1 MLFDQEVTMTSI
13 KDWVFS
19 QVVSKSVGATRPL
32 SASESFLS
40 QDSQNELSQDSQNE
54 ELSSRGFTQTNTN
67 FISRPVSTETPRSSS
82 DIQMAQSSLPPQVES
97 SSGSNLSN
105 SEEKKSLDPLAKVE
119 ALQIKFFR
127 LIRRLGPSVDNLTV
141 AKVLYR
147 IHLATLV
154 RAGESDLERANPKS
168 DRARMI
174 AAEQEETG
182 LPELDFSL
190 KILVLGKTGV
200 GKSST
205 INSILGESK
214 VVTDAF
220 RPATDQVREI
230 VGNVNGVKVSFID
243 TPGLLPPSANSDSKN
258 RKILHSVKRYIRK
271 SRPDVILYF
280 ERLDLIHMG
289 YGDLP
294 LLKLVTEILGP
305 AIWFS
310 THIVM
315 THSCAALPEGQNGFP
330 VSYDSYV
337 SYCKQVVQHHIHQA
351 IADTKLEN
359 PVMLVENH
367 PHCKVDNSGKK
378 VLPNGQ
384 VWVSQF
390 MLLCICTKILGDV
403 NTLLQFEDSIRLGP
417 LGNAR
422 LPSLPHLLS
431 SFLKHRVKLSL
442 DGTYSEIDE
451 LSFSDTEDEDDYDQL
466 PPIRILNG
474 AQFQKLTPSQK
485 KDYLDELDYRE
496 TLFLKK
502 QLKEEHIRKKEKD
515 DAVASDDHPDDQEGP
530 PEAFEL
536 PEMAVPP
543 SFDSDSPIHRFRCLI
558 TRDQLLARPVLD
570 PHGWDHDV
578 GFDGINIEIAS
589 EVKKNVI
596 TCVAGQMSK
605 DKQDFNVQCEST
617 AAFLDPRGPTYAV
630 GLDVQSAGKE
640 LIYSLRS
647 NAKLKSFNCNVAE
660 CGVSVMS
667 FGDKYYYGAKIED
680 SIFTKKRLSFK
691 MNVGGMTGAGQVAH
705 GGTIEATL
713 KGRDYPVRDEKVN
726 VSMSILSS
734 GKETV
739 LGGTVQSD
747 FRLSR
752 GTKMSLNA
760 NVNSRKMGQVSVK
773 VNSSEHMEIALIAL
787 VSVFRSLMKKKPYNN
802 TGGEEPQETG

>member
-1 MLFDQEVTMTSI
+1 MTSI

-19 QVVSKSVGATRPL
+19 QVISKSVGSTRPL

-40 QDSQNELSQDSQNE
+40 QDSQNELSQDSQDE
-54 ELSSRGFTQTNTN
+54 DLGSRGFTQTNAN
-67 FISRPVSTETPRSSS
+67 FIARQVSTESLQSST
-82 DIQMAQSSLPPQVES
+82 DIQMEQNNLPPQVES
-97 SSGSNLSN
+97 SSRSNLSSN
-105 SEEKKSLDPLAKVE
+105 GEKKSLDRFAKVE
-119 ALQIKFFR
+119 DLIIKFLR
-127 LIRRLGPSVDNLTV
+127 LVRRLGPSVDNLTV

-147 IHLATLV
+147 IHLATLI
-154 RAGESDLERANPKS
+154 RAGESDLERANLKS
-168 DRARMI
+168 DRVRMI
-174 AAEQEETG
+174 AAEQEEIG

-214 VVTDAF
+214 VATDAF

-230 VGNVNGVKVSFID
+230 VGNVNGMKISFID
-243 TPGLLPPSANSDSKN
+243 TPGLLPSSTNSDTKN
-258 RKILHSVKRYIRK
+258 RKILHSVKRFIRK

-280 ERLDLIHMG
+280 ERLDAIQMG
-289 YGDLP
+289 DRDFP

-310 THIVM
+310 TQIVM
-315 THSCAALPEGQNGFP
+315 THSSAALPECQNGFP

-337 SYCKQVVQHHIHQA
+337 SYCKQVVQHHIHRA
-351 IADTKLEN
+351 TLDTKLEN
-359 PVMLVENH
+359 PVIFVENH
-367 PHCKVDNSGKK
+367 PYCKVDNTGKK

-384 VWVSQF
+384 AWMPQF

-403 NTLLQFEDSIRLGP
+403 NALLQFEDSIQLGP
-417 LGNAR
+417 SGSTR

-431 SFLKHRVKLSL
+431 SLLKHRLKSP
-442 DGTYSEIDE
+442 DGADCRSDE
-451 LSFSDTEDEDDYDQL
+451 LSLSDVEDEDEYDQL
-466 PPIRILNG
+466 PPIRILTG
-474 AQFQKLTPSQK
+474 VQFQKLTPSQK

-496 TLFLKK
+496 TLYMKK
-502 QLKEEHIRKKEKD
+502 QLKEECIRRKQKD
-515 DAVASDDHPDDQEGP
+515 DVVAFDDNPGDDQQGS

-536 PEMAVPP
+536 PEMAIPL
-543 SFDSDSPIHRFRCLI
+543 SFDSDSPVYRFRCVV
-558 TRDQLLARPVLD
+558 TRDKLLARPVLD

-578 GFDGINIEIAS
+578 GFDGINVEIAS
-589 EVKKNVI
+589 EVNKNVI

-617 AAFLDPRGPTYAV
+617 AAFLDPRGPIYAI
-630 GLDVQSAGKE
+630 GLDVQSASKE
-640 LIYSLRS
+640 LICTLRS
-647 NAKLKSFNCNVAE
+647 NTKIKSSNCNVAE

-680 SIFTKKRLSFK
+680 SIFTKKRLNLK
-691 MNVGGMTGAGQVAH
+691 MNAGGMTGAGQVAY

-713 KGRDYPVRDEKVN
+713 KGKDYPVRDEKVN
-726 VSMSILSS
+726 LSMSILSC

-739 LGGTVQSD
+739 VGGNVQSD
-747 FRLSR
+747 FRVSS
-752 GTKMSLNA
+752 GTRMSVNA
-760 NVNSRKMGQVSVK
+760 NMNSRKMGQVSVK

-787 VSVFRSLMKKKPYNN
+787 ISVLKSLMKKKSSNN
-802 TGGEEPQETG
+802 GGSKEAGEIG

>member
-1 MLFDQEVTMTSI
+1 MTSI

-19 QVVSKSVGATRPL
+19 QVVSKSIGTTRPL

-54 ELSSRGFTQTNTN
+54 ELGSRGFTHTNTN
-67 FISRPVSTETPRSSS
+67 FISRPVSTETPHSSR
-82 DIQMAQSSLPPQVES
+82 DVQMAQNSMSPQVES
-97 SSGSNLSN
+97 SSGSNLSS
-105 SEEKKSLDPLAKVE
+105 SEEKKNLDPLAKVE
-119 ALQIKFFR
+119 ALQVNFLR
-127 LIRRLGPSVDNLTV
+127 LLRRLGPSVDNLTA

-147 IHLATLV
+147 IHLATLI
-154 RAGESDLERANPKS
+154 RAGGSDLERANLKS

-174 AAEQEETG
+174 AAELEEIG

-205 INSILGESK
+205 INSVLGESK

-220 RPATDQVREI
+220 QPATDQVHEI
-230 VGNVNGVKVSFID
+230 VGNVNGIKISFID
-243 TPGLLPPSANSDSKN
+243 TPGLLPSSTRSDSKN
-258 RKILHSVKRYIRK
+258 RKILHKVKRFIRK

-280 ERLDLIHMG
+280 ERLDVIHMG
-289 YGDLP
+289 YFDFP

-315 THSCAALPEGQNGFP
+315 THSCAALPEGQNGYP
-330 VSYDSYV
+330 VSYDSYI

-351 IADTKLEN
+351 ILDTKLET
-359 PVMLVENH
+359 PVILVENH
-367 PHCKVDNSGKK
+367 PYCKVDNTGKK
-378 VLPNGQ
+378 ILPNGQ
-384 VWVSQF
+384 VWISQF
-390 MLLCICTKILGDV
+390 MLLCICTKVLGDV
-403 NTLLQFEDSIRLGP
+403 NTLLQFEDSIQLGP
-417 LGNAR
+417 LGNTR

-431 SFLKHRVKLSL
+431 SFLKHRVKLSP
-442 DGTYSEIDE
+442 DGADCEMDE
-451 LSFSDTEDEDDYDQL
+451 LSLFDMEDEDEYDQL
-466 PPIRILNG
+466 PPIRILTG
-474 AQFQKLTPSQK
+474 AQYKKLSPSQK

-496 TLFLKK
+496 TLYLKK
-502 QLKEEHIRKKEKD
+502 QLKQEYIRRKEKD
-515 DAVASDDHPDDQEGP
+515 NAVTSDDNPDSQEGP

-536 PEMAVPP
+536 PEMAIPP
-543 SFDSDSPIHRFRCLI
+543 SFDSDSPVHRFRCLV

-589 EVKKNVI
+589 DVNKKVI
-596 TCVAGQMSK
+596 ACVAGQMSK

-647 NAKLKSFNCNVAE
+647 NAKLKSFECNVAE

-667 FGDKYYYGAKIED
+667 FGNKYYYGAKIED
-680 SIFTKKRLSFK
+680 SIFTKKRLNLK
-691 MNVGGMTGAGQVAH
+691 MNVGGMTGAGQVAY

-713 KGRDYPVRDEKVN
+713 KGRNYPVRDEKVN
-726 VSMSILSS
+726 LSMSILSS
-734 GKETV
+734 GNETV
-739 LGGTVQSD
+739 LGGNVTSD
-747 FRLSR
+747 FRVSR
-752 GTKMSLNA
+752 GTRMSVNA
-760 NVNSRKMGQVSVK
+760 NMNSRKMGQVCVK
-773 VNSSEHMEIALIAL
+773 VNTSEHMEIALIAL
-787 VSVFRSLMKKKPYNN
+787 ISVLRSLMKKKPHNN
-802 TGGEEPQETG
+802 AVGKETHETG